1 MFFLR
6 DGVEQLK
13 VPPVLHGGD
22 VESHQLQKKDLPQE
36 RCNYLKKK
44 LTKDFSNRFLGKAF
58 RHCKNRKC
66 YFLKKT
72 QRA

>member
-36 RCNYLKKK
+36 RCNYLKKINK
-44 LTKDFSNRFLGKAF
+44 RFFKSTL
-58 RHCKNRKC
+58 
-66 YFLKKT
+66 
-72 QRA
+72 

>member
-6 DGVEQLK
+6 DRVEQPK

-36 RCNYLKKK
+36 RCNYLKKINK
-44 LTKDFSNRFLGKAF
+44 RLFK
-58 RHCKNRKC
+58 
-66 YFLKKT
+66 
-72 QRA
+72 